1 GGRGGG
7 GGGPRRGG
15 GGGGGGG
22 RPPPAAGGRLAAV
35 VALAGSLGLVLVLDG
50 DRAAARG
57 AAPAQGEEAFTQAR
71 LDALRAEGRTVF
83 VDMTAAWCI
92 TCQVNERTVLAR
104 DGVQAAFRAG
114 QVAYLK
120 GDWTNQNP
128 EITRLL
134 ERHGR
139 SGVPLYLVYRGQGE
153 AQVLPQILT
162 EGIVRAA
169 IGQKDVAAAQ

>member
-1 GGRGGG
+1 
-7 GGGPRRGG
+7 
-15 GGGGGGG
+15 
-22 RPPPAAGGRLAAV
+22 L
-35 VALAGSLGLVLVLDG
+35 
-50 DRAAARG
+50 
-57 AAPAQGEEAFTQAR
+57 AQGEEAFTQAR

-83 VDMTAAWCI
+83 VDTTAAWCI
-92 TCQVNERTVLAR
+92 TCQVNERTVIAR
-104 DGVQAAFRAG
+104 EGVQAAFRGG
-114 QVAYLK
+114 QVVYLK

-162 EGIVRAA
+162 EGIVLAA